1 MQYRTFGRTEWQVSE
16 LGFGAWQIGGTWGK
30 VDDNESIETLLYA
43 FENGINFV
51 DTAVA
56 YGAGHSEKVIGNAL
70 KQWSDQKR
78 YVTTKVTPLMPSMT
92 TLDLDGKPSIKG
104 RYPDWY
110 IRQIVEGSL
119 KRLGVECIDL
129 LQLHLWLE
137 DGIYELEWLE
147 TLNALRLE
155 GKIQKIGVSLAD
167 IRSYQGVSLAKF
179 GLVESIQALYNIFE
193 QEPADELFPESAKTG
208 TGIIARVPLDSGS
221 LTGTWDEN
229 TYSQWKE
236 GDKRHMMYRGN
247 RFNETLQRINAIK
260 EVCKPY
266 YSNLA
271 EAALRFALH
280 PKEVGVVIPGMRNK
294 HEVDLN
300 LAISDGQKMDS
311 ELVAMLKPHRWK
323 HEFYQ

>member
-1 MQYRTFGRTEWQVSE
+1 MQYRTFGRTGWKVSE
-16 LGFGAWQIGGTWGK
+16 IGFGAWQIGGTWGK

-70 KQWSDQKR
+70 KQWNDQKI

-92 TLDLDGKPSIKG
+92 TLNLDGNPSIKG

-155 GKIQKIGVSLAD
+155 GKIEKIGVSLAD
-167 IRSYQGVSLAKF
+167 ISPKDGISLAKF
-179 GLVESIQALYNIFE
+179 GLVDSIQVIFNIFE
-193 QEPADELFPESAKTG
+193 QEPVDVLFPESLKTR
-208 TGIIARVPLDSGS
+208 TGIIARVPLDSGALS
-221 LTGTWDEN
+221 GTWNES

-236 GDKRHMMYRGN
+236 ADKRYQMYRGN
-247 RFNETLQRINAIK
+247 RFKETLERIDAIK
-260 EVCKPY
+260 EICQPY
-266 YSNLA
+266 YTNMA
-271 EAALRFALH
+271 EAALRYALY
-280 PKEVGVVIPGMRNK
+280 PREVGIIIPGMSDK
-294 HEVDLN
+294 QEVDLN
-300 LAISDGQKMDS
+300 IAISDGQNFPS
-311 ELVAMLKPHRWK
+311 ELVDKLYPHRWK
-323 HEFYQ
+323 HDFYN